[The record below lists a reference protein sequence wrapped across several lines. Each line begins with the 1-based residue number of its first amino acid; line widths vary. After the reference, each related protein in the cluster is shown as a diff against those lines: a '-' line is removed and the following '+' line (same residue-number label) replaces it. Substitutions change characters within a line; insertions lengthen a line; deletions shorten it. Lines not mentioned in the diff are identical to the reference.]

1 MQAQGFALS
10 GARGG
15 GTNAAMSQA
24 RILRFYL
31 DPGLKRSAEDGR
43 HNFIAQVADV
53 ARGAGFRVEFKPS
66 TATERMK
73 SATRRGYS
81 MFHMDEPYHERALTM
96 RRVYHYPFWAIEQSA
111 RRWEWR
117 VARARFDAG
126 QVDRDAADKF
136 ARYWRKRLFG
146 KAAPVE
152 AGGFVYVPLQGRLSV
167 QRSFQTCTPLEMVEQ
182 TLARTDTR
190 PVIAALHPGETYAPN
205 EIAALERLCADH
217 PRLELRT
224 GGMEGL
230 LPACDMVVTQNSAAA
245 FNGFFFDKPAIL
257 FGRVD
262 FHHIAANV
270 ADLGVEGAF
279 DAIVGARPD
288 FAGYIWWFWQV
299 MAINAGRPEAPE
311 KIAKAMR
318 EAGWPV

>member
-10 GARGG
+10 GGRGG
-15 GTNAAMSQA
+15 DTNAGMSQA

-31 DPGLKRSAEDGR
+31 DPGLKRSAEAGR
-43 HNFIAQVADV
+43 HNFIAQVANV
-53 ARGAGFRVEFKPS
+53 AREAGFRVEFKPN

-96 RRVYHYPFWAIEQSA
+96 RRVYHYPFWAIERSA

-117 VARARFDAG
+117 VAQARFDPAD
-126 QVDRDAADKF
+126 VDRAAADRF

-146 KAAPVE
+146 EGVRAEK
-152 AGGFVYVPLQGRLSV
+152 GGFVYVPLQGRLSV
-167 QRSFQTCTPLEMVEQ
+167 RRSFQTSTPLEMVAQ
-182 TLARTDTR
+182 TLERTGARR
-190 PVIAALHPGETYAPN
+190 VIAALHPGETYSNA
-205 EIAALERLCADH
+205 ETAALERLCADH
-217 PRLELRT
+217 PRLELRI
-224 GGMEGL
+224 GGMEEL
-230 LPACDMVVTQNSAAA
+230 LPACDLVVTQNSAAA
-245 FNGFFFDKPAIL
+245 FNGFFFEKPAIL

-270 ADLGVEGAF
+270 ADLGVDGAF
-279 DAIVGARPD
+279 EAAARAQPD

-299 MAINAGRPEAPE
+299 MAINAGRPEAPG
-311 KIAKAMR
+311 KIAEAMR
-318 EAGWPV
+318 GASWPV